1 MVHSIIEGR
10 GEAPRGE
17 TKKTAA
23 NANYTIR
30 EVPSNWAESRETSA
44 VVAMAI
50 FAIAS
55 GSRTPE
61 VIWAEPMNNEWDMVV
76 SIVEQATGNGDFEA
90 DEDGEYQWGEETI
103 RIG

>member
-1 MVHSIIEGR
+1 M
-10 GEAPRGE
+10 
-17 TKKTAA
+17 TAA

-55 GSRTPE
+55 GNRTPE
-61 VIWAEPMNNEWDMVV
+61 AIWEEPTGAEWDSVV
-76 SIVEQATGNGDFEA
+76 SIVEQATSNGDFDA
-90 DEDGEYQWGEETI
+90 DGDGEYRWGLETI
-103 RIG
+103 KIS

>member
-1 MVHSIIEGR
+1 M
-10 GEAPRGE
+10 
-17 TKKTAA
+17 TDA

-30 EVPSNWAESRETSA
+30 EIPSGWAESRETSA

-55 GSRTPE
+55 GNRTPE
-61 VIWAEPMNNEWDMVV
+61 EIWEAPTPAEWDMVT
-76 SIVEQATGNGDFEA
+76 SIIEQATSNGDFAA
-90 DEDGEYQWGEETI
+90 DEDGEYQWGAETI